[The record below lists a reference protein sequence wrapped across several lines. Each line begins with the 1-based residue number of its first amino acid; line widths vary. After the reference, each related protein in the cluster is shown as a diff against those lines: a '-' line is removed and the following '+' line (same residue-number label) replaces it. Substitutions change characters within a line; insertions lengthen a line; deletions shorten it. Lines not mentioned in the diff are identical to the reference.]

1 MESNTLLREPK
12 SDATTGSRLNGAQ
25 NFKPT
30 TYASANPGPDPT
42 GVREEAF
49 FYERDYS
56 FSLSHPQNYKHSFYC
71 PMLNCKENY
80 ANARE
85 LELHLWG
92 CHPERGLQPR
102 PFFCQRCGD
111 TFLTEERLLNHLE
124 SSLHHLDGRP
134 LRELRPAP
142 PRPLEAP
149 QAPAHLA
156 ASELA
161 EIAEVLELAEV
172 AEKVTAYEQ
181 LGPAAYASEW
191 TEASFIVTSNSAGPH
206 WSDSNDESMTSF

>member
-1 MESNTLLREPK
+1 MESNTLPRGQN
-12 SDATTGSRLNGAQ
+12 SDATTRLNEEQ
-25 NFKPT
+25 NLEPT
-30 TYASANPGPDPT
+30 TSASANPGSDPM
-42 GVREEAF
+42 GAREEAF
-49 FYERDYS
+49 LYERDYP
-56 FSLSHPQNYKHSFYC
+56 FSLNHRPNYRYSFYC
-71 PMLNCKENY
+71 PVLACKKSY

-111 TFLTEERLLNHLE
+111 TFLTEVCLSAHLK

-142 PRPLEAP
+142 PRPLEAL
-149 QAPAHLA
+149 QAPENLA

-172 AEKVTAYEQ
+172 AERTAAYEQ
-181 LGPAAYASEW
+181 LGPAAHASEW
-191 TEASFIVTSNSAGPH
+191 TEDSFIVTSNPAGPH
-206 WSDSNDESMTSF
+206 WSDSNDES